1 MDAHLPF
8 GPANT
13 VADWTRALLATGA
26 TLGLLYLLKALAT
39 RTAHRGVV
47 PGGPRACLAE
57 AMDATRFPLM
67 LALALWVGSR
77 FLDLPR
83 PLAAALI
90 HVALLAALLQ
100 AGLWANRVVGCY
112 LRDFLERREAH
123 GEGTAMAA
131 PVLGLMA
138 RTALWSLV
146 LLLVLDSFDVNISTL
161 VAGVGV
167 GGVAVALAVQNVL
180 GDIFASLSIAL
191 DKPFALG
198 DFIIVG
204 DVLGTVDR
212 IGLKS
217 TRIQSLSGEQIILTN
232 ADLLKSRI
240 RNFKRMRERRVLFTF
255 AVTYRAPGEILAALP
270 ALLRDLI
277 QAQPG
282 TRFDRAHLR
291 EFGDSG
297 LIFEVVYYLADGD
310 YNVYMDTQ
318 QAINLGLLAALRER
332 GVAFAHPVRVMLPP
346 PETAGA
352 APRAAP

>member
-1 MDAHLPF
+1 MDARLPF
-8 GPANT
+8 WSGNT
-13 VADWTRALLATGA
+13 AADWAKALLAA
-26 TLGLLYLLKALAT
+26 AAALGLLYLLKALAT
-39 RTAHRGVV
+39 RRRRSGEP
-47 PGGPRACLAE
+47 PGSPRACLAE
-57 AMDATRFPLM
+57 AMDATRLPLL

-77 FLDLPR
+77 FLELPR
-83 PLAAALI
+83 PLDEALL
-90 HVALLAALLQ
+90 HVALLAMLLQ
-100 AGLWANRVVGCY
+100 AGLWANRVVGCF

-123 GEGTAMAA
+123 GEVTAMAA

-146 LLLVLDSFDVNISTL
+146 LLLVLDSFGVNLSTL

-167 GGVAVALAVQNVL
+167 GGVAVALAVQNIL

-191 DKPFALG
+191 DKPFVLG
-198 DFIIVG
+198 DFIIV
-204 DVLGTVDR
+204 DEVLGTVDR

-217 TRIQSLSGEQIILTN
+217 TRIQSLSGEQIILAN

-255 AVTYRAPGEILAALP
+255 AVTYQTAADALAALP
-270 ALLRDLI
+270 GQLRDII
-277 QAQPG
+277 QAEPR

-297 LIFEVVYYLADGD
+297 LIFEVVYYVLDVD

-318 QAINLGLLAALRER
+318 QAINFALLASLRAQ
-332 GVAFAHPVRVMLPP
+332 GVGFAHPVRVMFPR
-346 PETAGA
+346 PEAV
-352 APRAAP
+352 